1 MAELEVECVRP
12 VTPDKEA
19 LDAISSAIQIRAEQV
34 QQVQRELLEAQMQQ
48 DLMDEQECY
57 TQVPFVVN
65 S

>member
-1 MAELEVECVRP
+1 MAELEVENVRP

-34 QQVQRELLEAQMQQ
+34 QQVQRELLEAQAQQ

-57 TQVPFVVN
+57 TQV
-65 S
+65 SR

>member
-1 MAELEVECVRP
+1 MAELEVESVRP
-12 VTPDKEA
+12 VTPDREA

-57 TQVPFVVN
+57 TQV
-65 S
+65 SR